1 MKKITQVITFIMIVV
16 MLFGLGQQQVNAA
29 DNITKST
36 VADSETINNWHAA
49 NAFDDSTKNVGRIW
63 TDKSVST
70 GDVTLTGRQDEP
82 QSATI
87 KKGADSDF
95 LVGLSALSATAKIVG
110 ETTVS
115 LDIVLVLDVS
125 GSMED
130 PAGLTDRTK
139 RIDRLKEA
147 VNDFIDSSAK
157 ENDKSADE
165 NKQSRIAVIKF
176 AGEES
181 DKIGNETYRKGQ
193 YSYNYTQVV
202 SGYKAY
208 TSSDKS
214 ELQNKVNALR
224 PAGGTLVDNAMELT
238 QKLVNQSK
246 TDEASNENRK
256 NVKRVVIFFTDGV
269 PASVS
274 NFDKDVAERAIKSAK
289 SIKKDADIYTI
300 GIFNNADAK
309 ITGHTGDGEWTDIE
323 KANAFMHGLSSNY
336 PNAESYDNLGT
347 RAKDSNGNDATY
359 YKATDASSLKDIF
372 NQIGDEII
380 SSAQSP
386 TEVGKGEN
394 PSQAGYITI
403 TDQLGDYMQVDD
415 INTLVYANKLFTDAK
430 VSETTDNNKK
440 IVTYTFKEDIP
451 DTNHV
456 YPEGNLKD
464 IRITVEKTI
473 EDDQLQTG
481 DIVTVQI
488 PANLIPLRYY
498 EVNRDGSMSID
509 ETYPMRLFYDVSLKD
524 GVADKLKN
532 PDAQMKTYI
541 NANKNENNQ
550 VYFYSNQY
558 DKTQSGGESGGV
570 GAYVKFVPAA
580 TNDFY
585 YFQNDTV
592 LYTDE
597 ACKNSVTDSIDTSGA
612 AMYYYQRD
620 YYEQGNNGKA
630 VSRSNTVMIPGNSN
644 LLLGNYAK
652 KNAAGEYYIPA
663 GTPRTTSLSSFAE
676 DKAEESNVTGTA
688 SQSIKP
694 VWNNQDKSVTAYLGN
709 NGRLAVA
716 VPDAPVTLT
725 GDTALRGTKT
735 LTGRDMKEN
744 EAFEFTLTAGDDNTQ
759 TAIQDGAVTIAE
771 NGDIAVVAGAKDGE
785 TKEIQFGD
793 VTFTKTGTYTFD
805 IKENVPQTQA
815 GGMTYDAH
823 TTKVTVNVVRDTE
836 DFAKLK
842 ASVSYNSVTAGIATD
857 KATFENS
864 YSSSTEAE
872 GGTSAE
878 VMANKI
884 LNGRPLK
891 AGEFQF
897 KLATRPT
904 NGSNGTVIQEKQN
917 QENGNISFDSLKY
930 KTSNTAAG
938 DTAIIL
944 SQAVRDGYAEK
955 STDQNGNTVYT
966 LKYRIYEE
974 AAEGTLPNGVSA
986 VTNFYDFT
994 VTVTDNGNGTLTA
1007 VTNYPEGKG
1016 KFEFVNQYG
1025 ASGVPMEITGSKTLS
1040 YEEGLIPDSI
1050 TGKFTFTLEAL
1061 TEGTPMPE
1069 NTTAVNDAAGNVN
1082 FGQITFSLSQLEGV
1096 PMDGNGTRTKEFEY
1110 KVTESG
1116 NVSGVTNDTG
1126 ASTGKTFNLTL
1137 HDDGEGTLT
1146 VTRNPA
1152 EEPLFSFTNTYNVSE
1167 LSSSVTDQVKV
1178 NKSLTGKELKEKEFR
1193 FELLEGSSVIA
1204 TGTNDADGN
1213 VAFDKITYT
1222 KPGNHLYMVRE
1233 VNQGETGIT
1242 YDDQT
1247 YMIHTKITDN
1257 GDGTLKAE
1265 HQVLAGI
1272 GEDDQMIP
1280 AEGNAI
1286 IFQNSYKAE
1295 PANITIEAVK
1305 KLEGGTLKEGQFTF
1319 QLKDKDGKAAAEV
1332 KNKKDGAV
1340 RFENLTFD
1348 SEGTY
1353 EYTISEVN
1361 DKQTDVTYDENVYKL
1376 TVSVTDDGSGVLSA
1390 KVSGDKA
1397 IFTNIYKATD
1407 AKTDQKTDID
1417 TKPKTPTTDAKTDS
1431 KTDID
1436 TKSKTPTT
1444 DAKDKA
1450 PETGD
1455 SSCMALYLVLM
1466 GIAAMSG
1473 ALVLR
1478 KKNK

>member
-1 MKKITQVITFIMIVV
+1 MKKITQVVTFIMIVV

-36 VADSETINNWHAA
+36 VADSETINNWHDV
-49 NAFDDSTKNVGRIW
+49 NALDDSTKNVGRIW

-70 GDVTLTGRQDEP
+70 VDVTLTGRQNES

-87 KKGADSDF
+87 TKSADSDF
-95 LVGLSALSATAKIVG
+95 LVGLSALSSTAKIVG
-110 ETTVS
+110 QTTVP

-125 GSMED
+125 GSMDD
-130 PAGLTDRTK
+130 PAGPTGGKK

-157 ENDKSADE
+157 ENDKRADV
-165 NKQSRIAVIKF
+165 NKQSRIAVVKF
-176 AGEES
+176 AGDKS
-181 DKIGNETYRKGQ
+181 DKVGDDTYKKLG
-193 YSYNYTQVV
+193 YTYNHTQVV
-202 SGYKAY
+202 SEYKAY
-208 TSSDKS
+208 TSRDKS
-214 ELQNKVNALR
+214 ELQKKVNALK
-224 PAGGTLVDNAMELT
+224 PAGATMADNAMNLT

-256 NVKRVVIFFTDGV
+256 NVKRVVIFFTDGM

-274 NFDKDVAERAIKSAK
+274 GFDKDVAESAIKTAK

-347 RAKDSNGNDATY
+347 RAKDTNGNDATY
-359 YKATDASSLKDIF
+359 YKAKDASRLKDIF
-372 NQIGDEII
+372 TQIGDEII

-386 TEVGKGEN
+386 TEVGQGEN

-403 TDQLGDYMQVDD
+403 TDQLGNYMQVDD
-415 INTLVYANKLFTDAK
+415 INTLVYANKIFTDAK
-430 VSETTDNNKK
+430 VSETTENNKK
-440 IVTYTFKEDIP
+440 IVTYSFKEDIP
-451 DTNHV
+451 ETNHV
-456 YPEGNLKD
+456 YPEGNLQD

-481 DIVTVQI
+481 DLVTVQI

-509 ETYPMRLFYDVSLKD
+509 ETYPMRLFYDVSLKA

-532 PDAQMKTYI
+532 PDAKMKAYI
-541 NANKNENNQ
+541 NSNKNENNQ

-558 DKTQSGGESGGV
+558 DNTQSGGESGGA
-570 GAYVKFVPAA
+570 GAYTRFVPAA
-580 TNDFY
+580 TNGFY
-585 YFQNDTV
+585 YFQNDAP

-597 ACKNSVTDSIDTSGA
+597 ACKNPVKTDLDTSGA
-612 AMYYYQRD
+612 TTYYYQQD
-620 YYEQGNNGKA
+620 YYELGDNGKA

-663 GTPRTTSLSSFAE
+663 GTPSTTSLSYFAE
-676 DKAEESNVTGTA
+676 DKADGANVTGTA
-688 SQSIKP
+688 TQSIKP
-694 VWNNQDKSVTAYLGN
+694 VWNNQDKSVTVYLGN
-709 NGRLAVA
+709 NGRLAVG

-744 EAFEFTLTAGDDNTQ
+744 ETFEFTLTAGDDNTQ

-771 NGDIAVVAGAKDGE
+771 NGEKAVVAGAKDGE
-785 TKEIQFGD
+785 TKEFQFGD
-793 VTFTKTGTYTFD
+793 VTFTKAGTYTFD
-805 IKENVPQTQA
+805 IRENVPQTQA

-823 TTKVTVNVVRDTE
+823 TTKVIVTVVRDTE

-842 ASVSYNSVTAGIATD
+842 ASVSYNSGTAGIAAD

-930 KTSNTAAG
+930 KTSNIAAG
-938 DTAIIL
+938 DTAIVL
-944 SQAVRDGYAEK
+944 SQAARDGYAEK

-966 LKYRIYEE
+966 LNYRIYEE
-974 AAEGTLPNGVSA
+974 AAEGTLPNGLSA
-986 VTNFYDFT
+986 VKNSYDFT

-1007 VTNYPEGKG
+1007 VTNYPEGKDE
-1016 KFEFVNQYG
+1016 FEFVNQYG
-1025 ASGVPMEITGSKTLS
+1025 ASSVPVEITGSKTLS
-1040 YEEGLIPDSI
+1040 YEEGLTPDTI
-1050 TGKFTFTLEAL
+1050 TGMFTFTLDAL
-1061 TEGTPMPE
+1061 TEGAPMPE
-1069 NTTAVNDAAGNVN
+1069 NTTTVNDAAGNVN

-1096 PMDGNGTRTKEFEY
+1096 APDENGTRTKEFEY
-1110 KVTESG
+1110 KITEFG
-1116 NVSGVTNDTG
+1116 NIAGVTNDTG
-1126 ASTGKTFNLTL
+1126 ASTGKTFKLIL

-1152 EEPLFSFTNTYNVSE
+1152 EGPLFSFTNTYNVSE

-1178 NKSLTGKELKEKEFR
+1178 NKSLTGRELRDGEFQ

-1204 TGTNDADGN
+1204 TGTNDVDGN
-1213 VAFDKITYT
+1213 VTFDKITYT
-1222 KPGNHLYMVRE
+1222 KPGNHRYTVRE

-1247 YMIHTKITDN
+1247 YMIYTMITDN

-1265 HQVLAGI
+1265 HQVLAEI
-1272 GEDDQMIP
+1272 VEDDHMDP
-1280 AEGNAI
+1280 EKENAI
-1286 IFQNSYKAE
+1286 TFQNSYKAE
-1295 PANITIEAVK
+1295 PANVTIEAVK

-1319 QLKDKDGKAAAEV
+1319 QLKDKDGKAVAEV
-1332 KNKKDGAV
+1332 KNKKDGAI

-1361 DKQTDVTYDENVYKL
+1361 DKQTGVTYDENVYKL

-1390 KVSGDKA
+1390 KVSSDKA
-1397 IFTNIYKATD
+1397 IFTNHYKATD
-1407 AKTDQKTDID
+1407 AKTDID
-1417 TKPKTPTTDAKTDS
+1417 TKPKAPDS
-1431 KTDID
+1431 
-1436 TKSKTPTT
+1436 
-1444 DAKDKA
+1444 DAKDKV
-1450 PETGD
+1450 PKTGD
-1455 SSCMALYLVLM
+1455 SSSMALYLVLM

-1478 KKNK
+1478 RKNK

>member
-1 MKKITQVITFIMIVV
+1 MKKITQVVTFIMIVV

-36 VADSETINNWHAA
+36 VADSETINNWHDV
-49 NAFDDSTKNVGRIW
+49 NALDDSTKNVGRIW

-70 GDVTLTGRQDEP
+70 VDVTLTGRQNES

-87 KKGADSDF
+87 TKSADSDF
-95 LVGLSALSATAKIVG
+95 LVGLSALSSTAKIVG
-110 ETTVS
+110 QTTVP

-125 GSMED
+125 GSMDD
-130 PAGLTDRTK
+130 PAGPTGGKK

-157 ENDKSADE
+157 ENDKRADV
-165 NKQSRIAVIKF
+165 NKQSRIAVVKF
-176 AGEES
+176 AGDKS
-181 DKIGNETYRKGQ
+181 DKVGDDTYKKLG
-193 YSYNYTQVV
+193 YTYNHTQVV
-202 SGYKAY
+202 SEYKAY
-208 TSSDKS
+208 TSRDKS
-214 ELQNKVNALR
+214 ELQKKVNALK
-224 PAGGTLVDNAMELT
+224 PAGATMADNAMNLT

-256 NVKRVVIFFTDGV
+256 NVKRVVIFFTDGM

-274 NFDKDVAERAIKSAK
+274 GFDKDVAESAIKTAK

-347 RAKDSNGNDATY
+347 RAKDTNGNDATY
-359 YKATDASSLKDIF
+359 YKAKDASRLKDIF
-372 NQIGDEII
+372 TQIGDEII

-386 TEVGKGEN
+386 TEVGQGEN

-403 TDQLGDYMQVDD
+403 TDQLGNYMQVDD
-415 INTLVYANKLFTDAK
+415 INTLVYANKIFTDAK
-430 VSETTDNNKK
+430 VSETTENNKK
-440 IVTYTFKEDIP
+440 IVTYSFKEDIP
-451 DTNHV
+451 ETNHV
-456 YPEGNLKD
+456 YPEGNLQD

-481 DIVTVQI
+481 DLVTVQI

-509 ETYPMRLFYDVSLKD
+509 ETYPMRLFYDVSLKA

-532 PDAQMKTYI
+532 PDAKMKAYI
-541 NANKNENNQ
+541 NSNKNENNQ

-558 DKTQSGGESGGV
+558 DNTQSGGESGGA
-570 GAYVKFVPAA
+570 GAYTRFVPAA
-580 TNDFY
+580 TNGFY
-585 YFQNDTV
+585 YFQNDAP

-597 ACKNSVTDSIDTSGA
+597 ACKNPVKTDLDTSGA
-612 AMYYYQRD
+612 TTYYYQQD
-620 YYEQGNNGKA
+620 YYELGDNGKA

-663 GTPRTTSLSSFAE
+663 GTPSTTSLSYFAE
-676 DKAEESNVTGTA
+676 DKADGANVTGTA
-688 SQSIKP
+688 TQSIKP

-709 NGRLAVA
+709 NGRLAVG

-725 GDTALRGTKT
+725 GDTAIRGTKT

-771 NGDIAVVAGAKDGE
+771 NGEKAVVAGAKDGE
-785 TKEIQFGD
+785 TKEFQFGD
-793 VTFTKTGTYTFD
+793 VTFTKAGTYTFD
-805 IKENVPQTQA
+805 IRENVPQTQA

-823 TTKVTVNVVRDTE
+823 TTKVIVTVVRDTE

-842 ASVSYNSVTAGIATD
+842 ASVSYNSGTAGIAAD

-897 KLATRPT
+897 KLATRPI

-917 QENGNISFDSLKY
+917 QENGKISFDSLKY
-930 KTSNTAAG
+930 KTSNIAAG
-938 DTAIIL
+938 DTAIVL
-944 SQAVRDGYAEK
+944 SQAARDGYAEK

-966 LKYRIYEE
+966 LNYRIYEE
-974 AAEGTLPNGVSA
+974 AAEGTLPNGLSA
-986 VTNFYDFT
+986 VKNSYDFT

-1007 VTNYPEGKG
+1007 VTNYPEGKDE
-1016 KFEFVNQYG
+1016 FEFVNQYG
-1025 ASGVPMEITGSKTLS
+1025 ASSVPVEITGSKTLS
-1040 YEEGLIPDSI
+1040 YEEGLTPDTI
-1050 TGKFTFTLEAL
+1050 TGMFTFTLDAL
-1061 TEGTPMPE
+1061 TEGAPMPE
-1069 NTTAVNDAAGNVN
+1069 NTTTVNDAAGNVN

-1096 PMDGNGTRTKEFEY
+1096 ASDENGTRTKEFEY
-1110 KVTESG
+1110 KVTEFG
-1116 NVSGVTNDTG
+1116 NIAGVTNDTG
-1126 ASTGKTFNLTL
+1126 ASTGKTFKLIL

-1152 EEPLFSFTNTYNVSE
+1152 EGPLFSFTNTYNVSE

-1178 NKSLTGKELKEKEFR
+1178 NKSLTGRELRDGEFQ

-1204 TGTNDADGN
+1204 TGTNDVDGN
-1213 VAFDKITYT
+1213 VTFDKITYT
-1222 KPGNHLYMVRE
+1222 KPGNHRYTVRE

-1247 YMIHTKITDN
+1247 YMIYTMITDN

-1265 HQVLAGI
+1265 HQVLAEI
-1272 GEDDQMIP
+1272 VEDDHMDP
-1280 AEGNAI
+1280 EKENAI
-1286 IFQNSYKAE
+1286 TFQNSYKAE
-1295 PANITIEAVK
+1295 PANVTIEAVK

-1319 QLKDKDGKAAAEV
+1319 QLKDKDGKAVAEV
-1332 KNKKDGAV
+1332 KNKKDGAI

-1361 DKQTDVTYDENVYKL
+1361 DKQTGVTYDENVYKL

-1390 KVSGDKA
+1390 KVSSDKA
-1397 IFTNIYKATD
+1397 IFTNHYKATD
-1407 AKTDQKTDID
+1407 AKTDID
-1417 TKPKTPTTDAKTDS
+1417 TKPKAPDS
-1431 KTDID
+1431 
-1436 TKSKTPTT
+1436 
-1444 DAKDKA
+1444 DAKDKV
-1450 PETGD
+1450 PKTGD
-1455 SSCMALYLVLM
+1455 SSSMALYLVLM

-1478 KKNK
+1478 RKNK

>member
-1 MKKITQVITFIMIVV
+1 MKKMTRVIVFIMAAIMVLS
-16 MLFGLGQQQVNAA
+16 MAPQQVNAA

-36 VADSETINNWHAA
+36 VADSVTINNWHEA
-49 NAFDDSTKNVGRIW
+49 NALDDSTKNVGRIW

-70 GDVTLTGRQDEP
+70 GDVTLTSRQNES

-87 KKGADSDF
+87 TKSANSDF
-95 LVGLSALSATAKIVG
+95 LVGLSALSSTAKIVG
-110 ETTVS
+110 QTTVP

-125 GSMED
+125 GSMAD
-130 PAGLTDRTK
+130 PVGQTDSTK
-139 RIDRLKEA
+139 RIDLLKKA
-147 VNDFIDSSAK
+147 VNGFIDSSAT
-157 ENDKSADE
+157 ENDKRADV
-165 NKQSRIAVIKF
+165 NKQSRIAIVKF
-176 AGEES
+176 AG
-181 DKIGNETYRKGQ
+181 DKTDKVGNDTYQNQNNR
-193 YSYNYTQVV
+193 YTYNYTQVV

-208 TSSDKS
+208 TSSNKS
-214 ELQNKVNALR
+214 ELQEKVKALQ
-224 PAGGTLVDNAMELT
+224 PAGATMADNAMNLAE
-238 QKLVNQSK
+238 KLVNQSK
-246 TDEASNENRK
+246 TDEADNTNRK

-269 PASVS
+269 PTSFS
-274 NFDKDVAERAIKSAK
+274 DFNKDVAERAIKSAN

-300 GIFNNADAK
+300 GVFAGADAGSPELSEAE
-309 ITGHTGDGEWTDIE
+309 TWTE
-323 KANAFMHGLSSNY
+323 TKKTNAFMHGLSSNY
-336 PNAESYDNLGT
+336 PNAESYDKLGT
-347 RAKDSNGNDATY
+347 RAKDSKGEETTY

-372 NQIGDEII
+372 TQIGDEII

-386 TEVGKGEN
+386 TEVGQGEN
-394 PSQAGYITI
+394 PNQSGYITI
-403 TDQLGDYMQVDD
+403 IDQLGDYMQVDN
-415 INTLVYANKLFTDAK
+415 INTLVYANQLFKDANK
-430 VSETTDNNKK
+430 SETTENNKK

-451 DTNHV
+451 ETNHV

-464 IRITVEKTI
+464 IRITVEKATG
-473 EDDQLQTG
+473 EDSLQTG
-481 DIVTVQI
+481 DLVKVQI

-498 EVNRDGSMSID
+498 EVSKDKKMTID
-509 ETYPMRLFYDVSLKD
+509 ETYPMRLFYDVSLKA

-532 PDAQMKTYI
+532 PDAQMKAYI

-558 DKTQSGGESGGV
+558 DKTPSGGESGGA
-570 GAYVKFVPAA
+570 GAYAGFVPAS

-585 YFQNDTV
+585 YFQNDAV

-597 ACKNSVTDSIDTSGA
+597 ACKKPVTDAIDTSGA
-612 AMYYYQRD
+612 ATYYYQRE
-620 YYEQGNNGKA
+620 YYELGADGKA
-630 VSRSNTVMIPGNSN
+630 VSRSNTVTIPGNSN
-644 LLLGNYAK
+644 LLQGNYAK

-663 GTPRTTSLSSFAE
+663 GTPRTTSLSYFAE
-676 DKAEESNVTGTA
+676 DKADGSNITGTA

-694 VWNNQDKSVTAYLGN
+694 VWNNQDKSVTVYLGN
-709 NGRLAVA
+709 NGRLAVG

-744 EAFEFTLTAGDDNTQ
+744 ETFDFTLTAVDDNTK

-771 NGDIAVVAGAKDGE
+771 NGEKAVVAGAKDGE
-785 TKEIQFGD
+785 TKEFQFGD
-793 VTFTKTGTYTFD
+793 VTFTKAGTYTFD

-815 GGMTYDAH
+815 GGMTYDTH
-823 TTKVTVNVVRDTE
+823 TAKATVTVERDTE
-836 DFAKLK
+836 NFGKLK
-842 ASVSYNSVTAGIATD
+842 ASVSYNNGTAGTATD
-857 KATFENS
+857 KAVFENS

-878 VMANKI
+878 INANKI
-884 LNGRPLK
+884 LNGRPMK

-897 KLATRPT
+897 KLATHPT

-917 QENGNISFDSLKY
+917 QETGNISFDSLKY

-938 DTAIIL
+938 NTAIVL
-944 SQAVRDGYAEK
+944 SQAVSDGYAEK

-966 LKYRIYEE
+966 LNYRIYEE
-974 AAEGTLPNGVSA
+974 TAEGTLPNGVSA
-986 VTNFYDFT
+986 VKNSYDFT

-1007 VTNYPEGKG
+1007 VTNYPEGKDE
-1016 KFEFVNQYG
+1016 FEFVNQYG
-1025 ASGVPMEITGSKTLS
+1025 ASSVPVEITITGSKTLS
-1040 YEEGLIPDSI
+1040 YEEGLTPDSI
-1050 TGKFTFTLEAL
+1050 AGKFTFTLDAL
-1061 TEGTPMPE
+1061 TEGAPMPE

-1082 FGQITFSLSQLEGV
+1082 FGQILFALSQLEDV
-1096 PMDGNGTRTKEFEY
+1096 TPDENGTRTKEFEY

-1126 ASTGKTFNLTL
+1126 ASTGKTFKLTL

-1152 EEPLFSFTNTYNVSE
+1152 EGPLFSFTNTYNVSE

-1178 NKSLTGKELKEKEFR
+1178 NKSLTGRELRDGEFQ

-1204 TGTNDADGN
+1204 TGINDADGT
-1213 VAFDKITYT
+1213 VTFDKITYT
-1222 KPGNHLYMVRE
+1222 KPGNHLYTVRE
-1233 VNQGETGIT
+1233 VNQGESGIT

-1265 HQVLAGI
+1265 YQVLAGI
-1272 GEDDQMIP
+1272 GEDDEMIP
-1280 AEGNAI
+1280 AEENAI
-1286 IFQNSYKAE
+1286 TFQNSYKAE
-1295 PANITIEAVK
+1295 PANVTIEAVK

-1319 QLKDKDGKAAAEV
+1319 QLKDKDGKAVAEV
-1332 KNKKDGAV
+1332 KNKEDGAI
-1340 RFENLTFD
+1340 RFENLAFD

-1361 DKQTDVTYDENVYKL
+1361 DKQTGVTYDENVYKL

-1397 IFTNIYKATD
+1397 TFTNHYKATD
-1407 AKTDQKTDID
+1407 PKTDPKSD
-1417 TKPKTPTTDAKTDS
+1417 TKPKTPAPDAKN
-1431 KTDID
+1431 KV
-1436 TKSKTPTT
+1436 
-1444 DAKDKA
+1444 

-1455 SSCMALYLVLM
+1455 SSPIALYLVLAV
-1466 GIAAMSG
+1466 IAAMSG
-1473 ALVLR
+1473 VLVVR
-1478 KKNK
+1478 RKNK

>member
-1 MKKITQVITFIMIVV
+1 MKKITQVVTFIMIVV

-36 VADSETINNWHAA
+36 VADSETINNWHDV
-49 NAFDDSTKNVGRIW
+49 NALDDSTKNVGRIW

-70 GDVTLTGRQDEP
+70 VDVTLTGRQNES

-87 KKGADSDF
+87 TKSADSDF
-95 LVGLSALSATAKIVG
+95 LVGLSALSSTAKIVG
-110 ETTVS
+110 QTAVP

-125 GSMED
+125 GSMDD
-130 PAGLTDRTK
+130 PAGPTGGKK

-157 ENDKSADE
+157 ENDKRADV
-165 NKQSRIAVIKF
+165 NKQSRIAVVKF
-176 AGEES
+176 AGDKS
-181 DKIGNETYRKGQ
+181 DKVGDDTYKKLG
-193 YSYNYTQVV
+193 YTYNHTQVV
-202 SGYKAY
+202 SEYKAY
-208 TSSDKS
+208 TSRDKS
-214 ELQNKVNALR
+214 ELQKKVNALK
-224 PAGGTLVDNAMELT
+224 PAGATMADNAMNLT

-256 NVKRVVIFFTDGV
+256 NVKRVVIFFTDGM

-274 NFDKDVAERAIKSAK
+274 GFDKDVAESAIKTAK

-347 RAKDSNGNDATY
+347 RAKDTNGNDATY
-359 YKATDASSLKDIF
+359 YKAKDASRLKDIF
-372 NQIGDEII
+372 TQIGDEII

-386 TEVGKGEN
+386 TEVGQGEN

-403 TDQLGDYMQVDD
+403 TDQLGNYMQVDD
-415 INTLVYANKLFTDAK
+415 INTLVYANKIFTDAK
-430 VSETTDNNKK
+430 VSETTENNKK
-440 IVTYTFKEDIP
+440 IVTYSFKEDIP
-451 DTNHV
+451 ETNHV
-456 YPEGNLKD
+456 YPEGNLQD

-481 DIVTVQI
+481 DLVTVQI

-509 ETYPMRLFYDVSLKD
+509 ETYPMRLFYDVSLKA

-532 PDAQMKTYI
+532 PDAKMKAYI
-541 NANKNENNQ
+541 NSNKNENNQ

-558 DKTQSGGESGGV
+558 DNTQSGGESGGA
-570 GAYVKFVPAA
+570 GAYTRFVPAA
-580 TNDFY
+580 TNGFY
-585 YFQNDTV
+585 YFQNDAP

-597 ACKNSVTDSIDTSGA
+597 ACKNPVKTDLDTSGA
-612 AMYYYQRD
+612 TTYYYQQD
-620 YYEQGNNGKA
+620 YYELGDNGKA

-663 GTPRTTSLSSFAE
+663 GTPSTTSLSYFAE
-676 DKAEESNVTGTA
+676 DKADGANVTGTA
-688 SQSIKP
+688 TQSIKP
-694 VWNNQDKSVTAYLGN
+694 VWNNQDKSVTVYLGN
-709 NGRLAVA
+709 NGRLAVG

-771 NGDIAVVAGAKDGE
+771 NGEKAVVAGAKDGE
-785 TKEIQFGD
+785 TKEFQFGD
-793 VTFTKTGTYTFD
+793 VTFTKAGTYTFD
-805 IKENVPQTQA
+805 IRENVPQTQA

-823 TTKVTVNVVRDTE
+823 TTKVIVTVVRDTE

-842 ASVSYNSVTAGIATD
+842 ASVSYNSGTAGIAAD

-897 KLATRPT
+897 KLATRPI

-917 QENGNISFDSLKY
+917 QENGKISFDSLKY
-930 KTSNTAAG
+930 KTSNIAAG
-938 DTAIIL
+938 DTAIVL
-944 SQAVRDGYAEK
+944 SQAARDGYAEK

-966 LKYRIYEE
+966 LNYRIYEE
-974 AAEGTLPNGVSA
+974 AAEGTLPNGLSA
-986 VTNFYDFT
+986 VKNSYDFT

-1007 VTNYPEGKG
+1007 VTNYPEGKDE
-1016 KFEFVNQYG
+1016 FEFVNQYG
-1025 ASGVPMEITGSKTLS
+1025 ASSVPVEITGSKTLS
-1040 YEEGLIPDSI
+1040 YEEGLTPDTI
-1050 TGKFTFTLEAL
+1050 TGMFTFTLDAL
-1061 TEGTPMPE
+1061 TEGAPMPE
-1069 NTTAVNDAAGNVN
+1069 NTTTVNDAAGNVN

-1096 PMDGNGTRTKEFEY
+1096 APDENGTRTKEFEY
-1110 KVTESG
+1110 KITEFG
-1116 NVSGVTNDTG
+1116 NIAGVTNDTG
-1126 ASTGKTFNLTL
+1126 ASTGKTFKLIL

-1152 EEPLFSFTNTYNVSE
+1152 EGPLFSFTNTYNVSE

-1178 NKSLTGKELKEKEFR
+1178 NKSLTGRELRDGEFQ

-1204 TGTNDADGN
+1204 TGTNDVDGN
-1213 VAFDKITYT
+1213 VTFDKITYT
-1222 KPGNHLYMVRE
+1222 KPGNHRYTVRE

-1247 YMIHTKITDN
+1247 YMIYTMITDN

-1265 HQVLAGI
+1265 HQVLAEI
-1272 GEDDQMIP
+1272 VEDDHMDP
-1280 AEGNAI
+1280 EKENAI
-1286 IFQNSYKAE
+1286 TFQNSYKAE
-1295 PANITIEAVK
+1295 PANVTIEAVK

-1319 QLKDKDGKAAAEV
+1319 QLKDKDGKAVAEV
-1332 KNKKDGAV
+1332 KNKKDGAI

-1361 DKQTDVTYDENVYKL
+1361 DKQTGVTYDENVYKL

-1390 KVSGDKA
+1390 KVSSDKA
-1397 IFTNIYKATD
+1397 IFTNHYKATD
-1407 AKTDQKTDID
+1407 AKTDID
-1417 TKPKTPTTDAKTDS
+1417 TKPKAPDS
-1431 KTDID
+1431 
-1436 TKSKTPTT
+1436 
-1444 DAKDKA
+1444 DAKDKV
-1450 PETGD
+1450 PKTGD
-1455 SSCMALYLVLM
+1455 SSSMALYLVLM

-1478 KKNK
+1478 RKNK

>member
-1 MKKITQVITFIMIVV
+1 M
-16 MLFGLGQQQVNAA
+16 
-29 DNITKST
+29 
-36 VADSETINNWHAA
+36 TINNWHDA
-49 NAFDDSTKNVGRIW
+49 NALDDSTKNVGRIW
-63 TDKSVST
+63 ADKSVST
-70 GDVTLTGRQDEP
+70 GNVTLTSRQNDS

-87 KKGADSDF
+87 TKSADSDF
-95 LVGLSALSATAKIVG
+95 LVGLSALSSTAKIVG
-110 ETTVS
+110 QTTVP

-125 GSMED
+125 GSMDD
-130 PAGLTDRTK
+130 PAGPTGGKK

-157 ENDKSADE
+157 ENDKRADV
-165 NKQSRIAVIKF
+165 NKQSRIAVVKF
-176 AGEES
+176 AGDKS
-181 DKIGNETYRKGQ
+181 DKVGDDTYKKLG
-193 YSYNYTQVV
+193 YTYNHTQVV
-202 SGYKAY
+202 SEYKAY
-208 TSSDKS
+208 TSRDKS
-214 ELQNKVNALR
+214 ELQKKVNALK
-224 PAGGTLVDNAMELT
+224 PAGATMADNAMNLT

-256 NVKRVVIFFTDGV
+256 NVKRVVIFFTDGM

-274 NFDKDVAERAIKSAK
+274 GFDKDVAESAIKTAK

-347 RAKDSNGNDATY
+347 RAKDTNGNDATY
-359 YKATDASSLKDIF
+359 YKAKDASRLKDIF
-372 NQIGDEII
+372 TQIGDEII

-386 TEVGKGEN
+386 TEVGQGEN

-403 TDQLGDYMQVDD
+403 TDQLGNYMQVDD
-415 INTLVYANKLFTDAK
+415 INTLVYANKIFTDAK
-430 VSETTDNNKK
+430 VSETTENNKK
-440 IVTYTFKEDIP
+440 IVTYSFKEDIP
-451 DTNHV
+451 ETNHV
-456 YPEGNLKD
+456 YPEGNLQD

-481 DIVTVQI
+481 DLVTVQI

-509 ETYPMRLFYDVSLKD
+509 ETYPMRLFYDVSLKA

-532 PDAQMKTYI
+532 PDAKMKAYI
-541 NANKNENNQ
+541 NSNKNENNQ

-558 DKTQSGGESGGV
+558 DNTQSGGESGGA
-570 GAYVKFVPAA
+570 GAYTRFVPAA
-580 TNDFY
+580 TNGFY
-585 YFQNDTV
+585 YFQNDAP

-597 ACKNSVTDSIDTSGA
+597 ACKNPVKTDLDTSGA
-612 AMYYYQRD
+612 TTYYYQQD
-620 YYEQGNNGKA
+620 YYELGDNGKA

-663 GTPRTTSLSSFAE
+663 GTPSTTSLSYFAE
-676 DKAEESNVTGTA
+676 DKADGANVTGTA
-688 SQSIKP
+688 TQSIKP

-709 NGRLAVA
+709 NGRLAVG

-725 GDTALRGTKT
+725 GDTAIRGTKT

-771 NGDIAVVAGAKDGE
+771 NGEKAVVAGAKDGE
-785 TKEIQFGD
+785 TKEFQFGD
-793 VTFTKTGTYTFD
+793 VTFTKAGTYTFD
-805 IKENVPQTQA
+805 IRENVPQTQA

-823 TTKVTVNVVRDTE
+823 TTKVIVTVVRDTE

-842 ASVSYNSVTAGIATD
+842 ASVSYNSGTAGIAAD

-897 KLATRPT
+897 KLATRPI

-917 QENGNISFDSLKY
+917 QENGKISFDSLKY
-930 KTSNTAAG
+930 KTSNIAAG
-938 DTAIIL
+938 DTAIVL
-944 SQAVRDGYAEK
+944 SQAARDGYAEK

-966 LKYRIYEE
+966 LNYRIYEE
-974 AAEGTLPNGVSA
+974 AAEGTLPNGLSA
-986 VTNFYDFT
+986 VKNSYDFT

-1007 VTNYPEGKG
+1007 VTNYPEGKDE
-1016 KFEFVNQYG
+1016 FEFVNQYG
-1025 ASGVPMEITGSKTLS
+1025 ASSVPVEITGSKTLS
-1040 YEEGLIPDSI
+1040 YEEGLTPDTI
-1050 TGKFTFTLEAL
+1050 TGMFTFTLDAL
-1061 TEGTPMPE
+1061 TEGAPMPE
-1069 NTTAVNDAAGNVN
+1069 NTTTVNDAAGNVN

-1096 PMDGNGTRTKEFEY
+1096 APDENGTRTKEFEY
-1110 KVTESG
+1110 KVTEFG
-1116 NVSGVTNDTG
+1116 NIAGVTNDTG
-1126 ASTGKTFNLTL
+1126 ASTGKTFKLIL

-1152 EEPLFSFTNTYNVSE
+1152 EGPLFSFTNTYNVSE

-1178 NKSLTGKELKEKEFR
+1178 NKSLTGRELRDGEFQ

-1204 TGTNDADGN
+1204 TGTNDVDGN
-1213 VAFDKITYT
+1213 VTFDKITYT
-1222 KPGNHLYMVRE
+1222 KPGNHRYTVRE

-1247 YMIHTKITDN
+1247 YMIYTMITDN

-1265 HQVLAGI
+1265 HQVLAEI
-1272 GEDDQMIP
+1272 VENDHMDP
-1280 AEGNAI
+1280 EKENAI
-1286 IFQNSYKAE
+1286 TFQNSYKAE
-1295 PANITIEAVK
+1295 PANVTIEAVK

-1319 QLKDKDGKAAAEV
+1319 QLKDKDGKAVAEV
-1332 KNKKDGAV
+1332 KNKKDGAI

-1361 DKQTDVTYDENVYKL
+1361 DKQTGVTYDENVYKL

-1390 KVSGDKA
+1390 KVSSDKA
-1397 IFTNIYKATD
+1397 IFTNHYKATD
-1407 AKTDQKTDID
+1407 AKTDID
-1417 TKPKTPTTDAKTDS
+1417 TKPKAPDS
-1431 KTDID
+1431 
-1436 TKSKTPTT
+1436 
-1444 DAKDKA
+1444 DAKDKV
-1450 PETGD
+1450 PKTGD
-1455 SSCMALYLVLM
+1455 SSSMALYLVLM

-1478 KKNK
+1478 RKNK